1 MDAKHSKIIWF
12 LVVALCGGC
21 ALERKLEGVEL
32 EADLSTVGGDGNVA
46 IINAGKRFGLCR
58 IIAGGVSAIKLTIDP
73 GPFAMTVICGVTP
86 FTNAGLI
93 RDFEFVALAGHEYKM
108 EYELYRC
115 MRLKDETTQVVVSDT
130 CKS

>member
-1 MDAKHSKIIWF
+1 MDAKHFKISWLLI
-12 LVVALCGGC
+12 VALSGGC

-32 EADLSTVGGDGNVA
+32 EADLSTVAEDEHVA
-46 IINAGKRFGLCR
+46 IINAENRFALCR
-58 IIAGGVSAIKLTIDP
+58 IIAGDVVAIKLTIDP
-73 GPFAMTVICGVTP
+73 GPFTMTVVCGVTP

-93 RDFEFVALAGHEYKM
+93 RDFEFVAVAGHQYQM

-130 CKS
+130 CN